1 MVRPMSRE
9 LRCETAD
16 REASRVYRE
25 LEAWRD
31 AHPDAT
37 YDEIEQEVRRRRPG
51 LMGTFI
57 ELLINGRTTGM
68 QPEAPPCPK
77 CGSETS
83 FEGYRPWRVRGLEG
97 ETVLERA
104 YYRCLKCKRQEFF
117 PPGRETG
124 PAGPSSE

>member
-1 MVRPMSRE
+1 MTRPMSRE

-16 REASRVYRE
+16 REASRLYQE

-37 YDEIEQEVRRRRPG
+37 YDEIEQEVRRRRPE
-51 LMGTFI
+51 LMSTFI

-68 QPEAPPCPK
+68 QAEAPRCPK
-77 CGSETS
+77 CGCEMS

-97 ETVLERA
+97 ETALERA
-104 YYRCLKCKRQEFF
+104 YYRCLKCKRQGFF
-117 PPGRETG
+117 APGRGTG
-124 PAGPSSE
+124 PTGRSSE

>member
-1 MVRPMSRE
+1 MSRE

-37 YDEIEQEVRRRRPG
+37 YDEIEQEVRRLRPG

-57 ELLINGRTTGM
+57 ELLINGRTTGARV
-68 QPEAPPCPK
+68 EAPRCPE
-77 CGSETS
+77 CGSEMA
-83 FEGYRPWRVRGLEG
+83 FEGYRTWRVRGLEG
-97 ETVLERA
+97 ETALERA
-104 YYRCLKCKRQEFF
+104 YYRCLRCKGQGFF
-117 PPGRETG
+117 PPGRRTG
-124 PAGPSSE
+124 PAGRPSE

>member
-1 MVRPMSRE
+1 MTRPMSRE

-37 YDEIEQEVRRRRPG
+37 YDEIEQEVRKRRPE
-51 LMGTFI
+51 LMSTFI
-57 ELLINGRTTGM
+57 TLLINGRTTGM
-68 QPEAPPCPK
+68 QPEAPRCPE
-77 CGSETS
+77 CGCEMS
-83 FEGYRPWRVRGLEG
+83 FEGYRTWRVRGLEG

-104 YYRCLKCKRQEFF
+104 YYRCLKCKRQGFF
-117 PPGRETG
+117 PPGRAVG
-124 PAGPSSE
+124 PAERPSE